1 VAKHRFEPSRY
12 HPTLGSHEPVLAV
25 GNARPLD
32 KATRHATTEMTR
44 WLVEGFGFD
53 PIGARILLGQVVED
67 EIGNFYNP
75 AYTVVCKVPKRYLG

>member
-1 VAKHRFEPSRY
+1 
-12 HPTLGSHEPVLAV
+12 
-25 GNARPLD
+25 
-32 KATRHATTEMTR
+32 MTR

-53 PIGARILLGQVVED
+53 PIGARILLGQVVEY